1 MNEGYRPAQRP
12 QASEKQPNAA

>member
-12 QASEKQPNAA
+12 QASEQEPNAA